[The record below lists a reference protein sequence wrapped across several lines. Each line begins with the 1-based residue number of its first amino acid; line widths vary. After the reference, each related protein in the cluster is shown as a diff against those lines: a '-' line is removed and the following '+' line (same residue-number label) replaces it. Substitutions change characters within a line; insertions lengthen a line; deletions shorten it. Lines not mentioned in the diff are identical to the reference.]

1 MGKETNNAATP
12 EQAPVPKS
20 VLAAAPVAAMTSTG
34 AHASAETTGLESPV
48 SAVAGVGSA
57 RARLLAKRGIVTVG
71 DLLLDAPRRHEDR
84 RQFSKIRDLQ
94 EGQKTT
100 VSGKVIAMGNK
111 TFARTGR
118 SVFEVILDDGSAHLH
133 CRWWNL
139 PQMERFFDVGDE
151 LVVHGKVRSL
161 RPKAMDHPE
170 TETLSSVTREA
181 DPETVVTGA
190 AGASGTADLAEEPSL
205 HVGRWVP
212 LYSLTDGLTQRA
224 RRWIA
229 WNALKAFGERIPEA
243 DPDLL
248 AEASRS
254 GWTASADGQQEIPL
268 LAQEWPSRAQ
278 AIRDLHFPENDTDAE
293 RARQRLALDEFIA
306 LQFEIQRRRLNLES
320 KATALPC
327 QGDNS
332 LMRPFL
338 ARLGFRPTQAQNRV
352 LREIREDM
360 GGTVP
365 MRRLL
370 QGDVGS
376 GKTLVAAAAALM
388 ALESG
393 YSAVVMAPTE
403 ILAQQLHANFRR
415 WLEPLQIP
423 VHLWTASVKSRSE
436 PGLNLGLSDVG
447 LTVGTHAL
455 IESGFLPERLGLVI
469 IDEQHRFGVAQRE
482 RLLRKGRYP
491 HLLVMTATPIPRTL
505 GLTLYGDLDIS
516 VLDEKPPGRG
526 KIRTHLRTPDA
537 LPKVWAFLR
546 REIEHGHQAY
556 IVYPRILDNGE
567 EDAKSVETEYPRI
580 CKALEPQVVGK
591 LHGRMPPEEKER
603 VLSEFR
609 AGRIQALVATSVIE
623 VGIDVPQA
631 TLMLIENAQ
640 QFGLAQL
647 HQLRGRIGRG
657 AAESH
662 CILMSGKASA
672 SSTASAGPSAL
683 LPPDPRLKAFSET
696 DDGFELA
703 ELDFKLRGVG
713 ELTGLAQSGSDHLRF
728 GSLIEDR
735 PLVEFARQ
743 LVRRHLRR
751 PPTGHSGTD
760 HGNRGR

>member
-1 MGKETNNAATP
+1 
-12 EQAPVPKS
+12 
-20 VLAAAPVAAMTSTG
+20 
-34 AHASAETTGLESPV
+34 
-48 SAVAGVGSA
+48 
-57 RARLLAKRGIVTVG
+57 
-71 DLLLDAPRRHEDR
+71 
-84 RQFSKIRDLQ
+84 
-94 EGQKTT
+94 
-100 VSGKVIAMGNK
+100 
-111 TFARTGR
+111 
-118 SVFEVILDDGSAHLH
+118 
-133 CRWWNL
+133 
-139 PQMERFFDVGDE
+139 
-151 LVVHGKVRSL
+151 
-161 RPKAMDHPE
+161 
-170 TETLSSVTREA
+170 
-181 DPETVVTGA
+181 
-190 AGASGTADLAEEPSL
+190 
-205 HVGRWVP
+205 
-212 LYSLTDGLTQRA
+212 
-224 RRWIA
+224 
-229 WNALKAFGERIPEA
+229 
-243 DPDLL
+243 
-248 AEASRS
+248 
-254 GWTASADGQQEIPL
+254 
-268 LAQEWPSRAQ
+268 
-278 AIRDLHFPENDTDAE
+278 
-293 RARQRLALDEFIA
+293 
-306 LQFEIQRRRLNLES
+306 
-320 KATALPC
+320 
-327 QGDNS
+327 
-332 LMRPFL
+332 
-338 ARLGFRPTQAQNRV
+338 
-352 LREIREDM
+352 
-360 GGTVP
+360 

-537 LPKVWAFLR
+537 LPKVWAFIR
-546 REIEHGHQAY
+546 RELELGHQAY

-580 CKALEPQVVGK
+580 SKALEPQAVGK

-662 CILMSGKASA
+662 CILMSGKSSA
-672 SSTASAGPSAL
+672 ASTASAGLSAL

-728 GSLIEDR
+728 GSLIEDG

-743 LVRRHLRR
+743 LVRRQLRK
-751 PPTGHSGTD
+751 PPCGQSATD
-760 HGNRGR
+760 

>member
-1 MGKETNNAATP
+1 MLAQFYRRIRMEKEATTK
-12 EQAPVPKS
+12 APAV
-20 VLAAAPVAAMTSTG
+20 
-34 AHASAETTGLESPV
+34 ETGLESPV

-57 RARLLAKRGIVTVG
+57 RARLLAKRGILTVG

-190 AGASGTADLAEEPSL
+190 AGAAGTADLAEEPSL

-278 AIRDLHFPENDTDAE
+278 AIRDLHFPENDSDAE

-306 LQFEIQRRRLNLES
+306 LQSEIQRRRLNLEA

-327 QGDNS
+327 QGDNL

-360 GGTVP
+360 GGLVP

-580 CKALEPQVVGK
+580 CKALEPHVVGK

-672 SSTASAGPSAL
+672 SSTASAGPSAAV
-683 LPPDPRLKAFSET
+683 PPDPRLKAFSET

-743 LVRRHLRR
+743 LVRRHLRK
-751 PPTGHSGTD
+751 PPAKHSATDRGNIGH
-760 HGNRGR
+760 

>member
-1 MGKETNNAATP
+1 
-12 EQAPVPKS
+12 
-20 VLAAAPVAAMTSTG
+20 MTSTG

-57 RARLLAKRGIVTVG
+57 RARLLAKRGILTVG

-84 RQFSKIRDLQ
+84 RQFSKIRELQ

-268 LAQEWPSRAQ
+268 LAQEWPTRAQ
-278 AIRDLHFPENDTDAE
+278 AIRGLHFPENDTDAE

-352 LREIREDM
+352 LREIREDIERD
-360 GGTVP
+360 TDSDDELPV
-365 MRRLL
+365 RVR
-370 QGDVGS
+370 
-376 GKTLVAAAAALM
+376 
-388 ALESG
+388 
-393 YSAVVMAPTE
+393 VM
-403 ILAQQLHANFRR
+403 
-415 WLEPLQIP
+415 
-423 VHLWTASVKSRSE
+423 S
-436 PGLNLGLSDVG
+436 
-447 LTVGTHAL
+447 
-455 IESGFLPERLGLVI
+455 
-469 IDEQHRFGVAQRE
+469 
-482 RLLRKGRYP
+482 
-491 HLLVMTATPIPRTL
+491 
-505 GLTLYGDLDIS
+505 
-516 VLDEKPPGRG
+516 
-526 KIRTHLRTPDA
+526 
-537 LPKVWAFLR
+537 
-546 REIEHGHQAY
+546 
-556 IVYPRILDNGE
+556 
-567 EDAKSVETEYPRI
+567 
-580 CKALEPQVVGK
+580 
-591 LHGRMPPEEKER
+591 
-603 VLSEFR
+603 
-609 AGRIQALVATSVIE
+609 
-623 VGIDVPQA
+623 
-631 TLMLIENAQ
+631 
-640 QFGLAQL
+640 
-647 HQLRGRIGRG
+647 
-657 AAESH
+657 
-662 CILMSGKASA
+662 
-672 SSTASAGPSAL
+672 
-683 LPPDPRLKAFSET
+683 
-696 DDGFELA
+696 
-703 ELDFKLRGVG
+703 
-713 ELTGLAQSGSDHLRF
+713 
-728 GSLIEDR
+728 
-735 PLVEFARQ
+735 
-743 LVRRHLRR
+743 
-751 PPTGHSGTD
+751 
-760 HGNRGR
+760 

>member
-1 MGKETNNAATP
+1 
-12 EQAPVPKS
+12 
-20 VLAAAPVAAMTSTG
+20 
-34 AHASAETTGLESPV
+34 
-48 SAVAGVGSA
+48 
-57 RARLLAKRGIVTVG
+57 
-71 DLLLDAPRRHEDR
+71 
-84 RQFSKIRDLQ
+84 
-94 EGQKTT
+94 
-100 VSGKVIAMGNK
+100 
-111 TFARTGR
+111 
-118 SVFEVILDDGSAHLH
+118 
-133 CRWWNL
+133 
-139 PQMERFFDVGDE
+139 
-151 LVVHGKVRSL
+151 
-161 RPKAMDHPE
+161 
-170 TETLSSVTREA
+170 
-181 DPETVVTGA
+181 
-190 AGASGTADLAEEPSL
+190 
-205 HVGRWVP
+205 
-212 LYSLTDGLTQRA
+212 
-224 RRWIA
+224 
-229 WNALKAFGERIPEA
+229 
-243 DPDLL
+243 
-248 AEASRS
+248 
-254 GWTASADGQQEIPL
+254 
-268 LAQEWPSRAQ
+268 
-278 AIRDLHFPENDTDAE
+278 
-293 RARQRLALDEFIA
+293 
-306 LQFEIQRRRLNLES
+306 
-320 KATALPC
+320 
-327 QGDNS
+327 
-332 LMRPFL
+332 
-338 ARLGFRPTQAQNRV
+338 
-352 LREIREDM
+352 
-360 GGTVP
+360 

-537 LPKVWAFLR
+537 LPKVWAFIR
-546 REIEHGHQAY
+546 REIERGHQAY

-580 CKALEPQVVGK
+580 SKALEPQVVGK

-662 CILMSGKASA
+662 CILMSGKSSA
-672 SSTASAGPSAL
+672 ASTASAGLSAL

-743 LVRRHLRR
+743 LVRRQLRK
-751 PPTGHSGTD
+751 PPSEQSATD
-760 HGNRGR
+760 QGIRGR

>member
-1 MGKETNNAATP
+1 
-12 EQAPVPKS
+12 
-20 VLAAAPVAAMTSTG
+20 
-34 AHASAETTGLESPV
+34 
-48 SAVAGVGSA
+48 
-57 RARLLAKRGIVTVG
+57 
-71 DLLLDAPRRHEDR
+71 
-84 RQFSKIRDLQ
+84 
-94 EGQKTT
+94 
-100 VSGKVIAMGNK
+100 
-111 TFARTGR
+111 
-118 SVFEVILDDGSAHLH
+118 
-133 CRWWNL
+133 
-139 PQMERFFDVGDE
+139 MERFFDVGDE

-181 DPETVVTGA
+181 DPETVATGVAGA
-190 AGASGTADLAEEPSL
+190 AGAAGTVDLAEEPSL

-212 LYSLTDGLTQRA
+212 IYSLTDGLTQRA

-229 WNALKAFGERIPEA
+229 WNALKTFGERIPEA
-243 DPDLL
+243 NPDLL
-248 AEASRS
+248 VEASRS

-278 AIRDLHFPENDTDAE
+278 AIRDLHFPVSDTDSE

-306 LQFEIQRRRLNLES
+306 LQSEIQRRRLNLEA

-327 QGDNS
+327 QGDNL

-360 GGTVP
+360 GGLVP

-455 IESGFLPERLGLVI
+455 IESSFLPERLGLVI

-546 REIEHGHQAY
+546 REIERGHQAY

-580 CKALEPQVVGK
+580 CKALEQHAVGK

-609 AGRIQALVATSVIE
+609 AGRVQALVATSVIE

-662 CILMSGKASA
+662 CILVSGKAA
-672 SSTASAGPSAL
+672 TSSKGLSVPVL
-683 LPPDPRLKAFSET
+683 PDPRLKAFSET

-703 ELDFKLRGVG
+703 ELDFKIRGVG

-735 PLVEFARQ
+735 PLVEFARR
-743 LVRRHLRR
+743 LVRDHLRR
-751 PPTGHSGTD
+751 PGAREVTREFARESARESATD
-760 HGNRGR
+760 PGLASR

>member
-1 MGKETNNAATP
+1 MEKEATTD
-12 EQAPVPKS
+12 APAVE
-20 VLAAAPVAAMTSTG
+20 A
-34 AHASAETTGLESPV
+34 GLESPV

-57 RARLLAKRGIVTVG
+57 RARLLAKRGILTVG

-111 TFARTGR
+111 NFARTGR

-181 DPETVVTGA
+181 DAETLATGTVGV
-190 AGASGTADLAEEPSL
+190 AGVADPAEEPSL

-248 AEASRS
+248 VEASRS

-278 AIRDLHFPENDTDAE
+278 AIRDLHFPASDTDAE

-327 QGDNS
+327 QGNNS

-537 LPKVWAFLR
+537 LPKVWAFIR
-546 REIEHGHQAY
+546 RELELGHQAY

-580 CKALEPQVVGK
+580 CKALEPHAVGK

-603 VLSEFR
+603 ILGEFR
-609 AGRIQALVATSVIE
+609 AGRVKTLVATSVIE

-672 SSTASAGPSAL
+672 SSAALASPSAP

-751 PPTGHSGTD
+751 PPTGHPTTD
-760 HGNRGR
+760 PSNKAR